1 MFDGVYVAK
10 SLIDEVLKDTDI
22 KMESFEGYYDFQTKD
37 LDNVMCSFYIEADG
51 SFCWEKLNQEY
62 IPPTKGKEKKGRWN
76 IGEMREIS
84 PPEKIEDTR
93 TAYIEFYDSFV
104 SEIERIFITFKAH
117 VKCGKL
123 QEPISILSIER
134 SNFEQEAIQTKIFNE
149 KWEKIKKD
157 KRWIIGSAIR
167 DIRYKISRFFSPIS
181 RKIDKLQSNL
191 LDSAREKQFP
201 KEKEYRDSYYE

>member
-1 MFDGVYVAK
+1 M
-10 SLIDEVLKDTDI
+10 S
-22 KMESFEGYYDFQTKD
+22 
-37 LDNVMCSFYIEADG
+37 SFYIEDDG
-51 SFCWEKLNQEY
+51 SFVWKKQDYKYL
-62 IPPTKGKEKKGRWN
+62 PPDPNNAADRKWK
-76 IGEMREIS
+76 IGSMQPVGEPQM
-84 PPEKIEDTR
+84 IEDTR

-167 DIRYKISRFFSPIS
+167 DIRYKITRFFSPIS

-191 LDSAREKQFP
+191 LDSAREEQFP